1 MVGSSPAGSETI
13 RRARKRA
20 LMIIGIVLAI
30 ALIAAGG
37 AFVLTRDS
45 DNDDGPESV
54 AGVYLTAWEDGD
66 YEAMSTLVAD
76 PPGSFAD
83 EHESFIEAMQVESA
97 SFELDRIEA
106 TNDDAFAWF
115 NAELELATV
124 GAWSY
129 EGRFRLRRTGE
140 DDAWQVQWSATSI
153 HPAQQEDQRLAM
165 EVSWPERGVIT
176 DEAGDP
182 LVSEREATLIGIEP
196 RRMDGNRRQIKNALQ
211 RHVGV
216 PPADVDAAL
225 DAPGVQP
232 DHLVEIITI
241 PQADYNA
248 VRDQIY
254 EIPGLVFRQETLRMG
269 PTGTFARHVLG
280 QVGEIT
286 AEQLEEL
293 GPPYAVGDLVGQGGL
308 ELRFERELAG
318 LPSGEI
324 TLVDSEGTSVETLEE
339 IGGREP
345 QDVTTTIDPA
355 VQRALDASLASVN
368 KPAGAVVVDRDG
380 MVRAVASRPLDEAF
394 NRALAGSYAPGST
407 FKVVSTDAF
416 LTNGLRPDTEVQ
428 CPRQIVS
435 GGREFTNFE
444 DTALGN
450 IPFRRA
456 FADSCNTAFVGAS
469 EDLPASELVAA
480 AERFG
485 FNTDY
490 SVGLSTVGA
499 EFPEPADTT
508 EQAAATIGQGRVL
521 ASPLHMATVGAA
533 VIDGTWE
540 APTLLIDPP
549 TIEDPEETS
558 GEGPD
563 DNTGEEE
570 SGEGSPAGN
579 VEPRQLD
586 PDNQATLNM
595 LMQLVVNDGSGTEA
609 AVPGATVGGKTGT
622 AEFGEGDPLPT
633 HAWFI
638 GFRGDLAIALVIE
651 DGGVGGRVAA
661 PVAGQVLS
669 ALPD

>member
-1 MVGSSPAGSETI
+1 MIVG
-13 RRARKRA
+13 
-20 LMIIGIVLAI
+20 IIVAI
-30 ALIAAGG
+30 ALVAAGG
-37 AFVLTRDS
+37 AFVLTRSS
-45 DNDDGPESV
+45 DNDDGPEGV
-54 AGVYLTAWEDGD
+54 ASVYLTAWEEGD
-66 YEAMSTLVAD
+66 YEAMRGLVAE
-76 PPGSFAD
+76 PPDSFAE

-97 SFELDRIEA
+97 TYALDRVDA
-106 TNDDAFAWF
+106 TEDDAFAWF
-115 NAELELATV
+115 DAELELATA

-129 EGRFRLRRTGE
+129 EGRLRLRRTGE
-140 DDAWQVQWSATSI
+140 DDAWEVQWSATSI
-153 HPAQQEDQRLAM
+153 HPAQQEDLRLAM

-176 DEAGDP
+176 DESGEP
-182 LVSEREATLIGIEP
+182 LVGEREATLIGIEP
-196 RRMDGNRRQIKNALQ
+196 RRMDNNRRQIKNALE

-216 PPADVDAAL
+216 PPSEVDAAL

-241 PQADYNA
+241 PKADYNA

-254 EIPGLVFRQETLRMG
+254 EIPGLVFRDQTLRMG
-269 PTGTFARHVLG
+269 PTGTFAQHVLG
-280 QVGEIT
+280 SVGEIT
-286 AEQLEEL
+286 AEQLDEL
-293 GPPYAVGDLVGQGGL
+293 GPPYQAGDMVGQGGL
-308 ELRFERELAG
+308 ELRYEQELAG

-324 TLVDSEGTSVETLEE
+324 TLVDAEGASVETVDE

-345 QDVTTTIDPA
+345 QDVTTTIDPQ
-355 VQRALDASLASVN
+355 VQRALDAALVGVD
-368 KPAGAVVVDRDG
+368 KPAGAVVVDREG
-380 MVRAVASRPLDEAF
+380 KVRAVASRPLDEAF

-416 LTNGLRPDTEVQ
+416 LTNGMRPDTQVQ
-428 CPRQIVS
+428 CDRRIVS
-435 GGREFTNFE
+435 GGREFSNFE
-444 DTALGN
+444 DTALGT

-456 FADSCNTAFVGAS
+456 FADSCNTAFVGVT
-469 EDLPASELVAA
+469 EDLPASELAAA

-499 EFPEPADTT
+499 EFPEPADAT

-521 ASPLHMATVGAA
+521 ASPLHMATVAAA

-549 TIEDPEETS
+549 TLDDDSNDSADEEA
-558 GEGPD
+558 
-563 DNTGEEE
+563 EE
-570 SGEGSPAGN
+570 SSGGSQASSG

-586 PDNQATLNM
+586 PDNQATLNT

-609 AVPGATVGGKTGT
+609 AVPGATIGGKTGT
-622 AEFGEGDPLPT
+622 AEFGSGDPLPT

-651 DGGVGGRVAA
+651 DGGVGGRDAA